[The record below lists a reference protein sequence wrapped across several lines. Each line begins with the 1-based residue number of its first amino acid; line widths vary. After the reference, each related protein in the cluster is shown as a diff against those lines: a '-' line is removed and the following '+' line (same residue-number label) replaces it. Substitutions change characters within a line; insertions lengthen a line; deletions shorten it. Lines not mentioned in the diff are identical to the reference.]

1 MSTTSLEIDL
11 QKVTFPNGG
20 SLSGDGDLYYDGVHV
35 GRYHRVSGYPPSV
48 TNLAGKR
55 AGFNSASEAVKF
67 LVASMNAKEV
77 PGNIFPDAFYILRVS
92 EILVSTKVTAKI
104 HYNSKNSTGSSAAS
118 KPCLSE
124 MVEIDLDNEEIS
136 TKNDLSFANQ
146 SEIIEKI
153 KALIKEKL

>member
-1 MSTTSLEIDL
+1 MSTTNLEIDL

-67 LVASMNAKEV
+67 LVASLNAKEV
-77 PGNIFPDAFYILRVS
+77 EGNIFPDAFYILRVS
-92 EILVSTKVTAKI
+92 EILVSDKVTAKI
-104 HYNSKNSTGSSAAS
+104 HYNSKSSTGSSAAS

-124 MVEIDLDNEEIS
+124 MVEIDLGRGEIV
-136 TKNDLSFANQ
+136 TKKCLSFENQ
-146 SEIIEKI
+146 DEILEKI
-153 KALIKEKL
+153 KALVKEKL